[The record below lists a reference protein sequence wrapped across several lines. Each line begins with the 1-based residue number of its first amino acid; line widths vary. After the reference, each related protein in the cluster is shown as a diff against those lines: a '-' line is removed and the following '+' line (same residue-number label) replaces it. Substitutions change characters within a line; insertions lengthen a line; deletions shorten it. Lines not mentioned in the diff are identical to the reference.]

1 MKNNIKMNN
10 LEITLDSTKES
21 TFIKINYTPETPS
34 GKFPDINGYEDYII
48 VKQICPITKFVVKE
62 IYSDEE
68 LIMLTDLLAY
78 IKAKGD
84 LSHNKVVLSDTCNWV
99 EESDSTYTFTLYI
112 PTIDNNQARGMIE
125 IVEDLKKQIHSERIK
140 NGIKYKKIKDKEMFS
155 NDKN

>member
-1 MKNNIKMNN
+1 
-10 LEITLDSTKES
+10 
-21 TFIKINYTPETPS
+21 
-34 GKFPDINGYEDYII
+34 
-48 VKQICPITKFVVKE
+48 
-62 IYSDEE
+62 
-68 LIMLTDLLAY
+68 MLTDLLAY

-140 NGIKYKKIKDKEMFS
+140 NVIKYKKIKDKEMFS